1 MTKTMLITVALM
13 IGVGAI
19 VALVG
24 RILRRERI
32 VDYGV
37 ATIGAG
43 FLLFC
48 YDVVALAF

>member
-19 VALVG
+19 LALAG
-24 RILRRERI
+24 RILRREK
-32 VDYGV
+32 VLAYGV

-43 FLLFC
+43 LLLFC
-48 YDVVALAF
+48 DDIVALAF

>member
-1 MTKTMLITVALM
+1 MTKTMLVAVAVM

-24 RILRRERI
+24 RILRREK
-32 VDYGV
+32 VVAYGV
-37 ATIGAG
+37 AIIGAG

-48 YDVVALAF
+48 YDIVALAF

>member
-1 MTKTMLITVALM
+1 MTSTMLIAVALM

-19 VALVG
+19 LALAG

-32 VDYGV
+32 VAYGV

-43 FLLFC
+43 FLVFC
-48 YDVVALAF
+48 YDIVALAF

>member
-13 IGVGAI
+13 IGAGAI
-19 VALVG
+19 MALVG
-24 RILRRERI
+24 RILRREKI

-43 FLLFC
+43 ALLFC
-48 YDVVALAF
+48 YDIVALAF